1 MVAIERPARLKTQPR
16 RDPKVHTKVKRF
28 SQGRIDRA
36 SSSGLLSVTPMRKFR
51 LMHLACRRHRL
62 AAGLAVLLVVVAAPS
77 LRAMGVGERH
87 ETRHLIDQ
95 LEEQWRSAIL
105 NRNAAAADALLS
117 DDFMAITANGML
129 QTKEETIANLRS
141 GAVRFNSID
150 ISDRKV
156 RFYGSTAIVTSR
168 AQVSGTGPNGDFSGN
183 YRYTHVYVRDATG
196 KWRIVSF
203 EASRVRQVKQH
214 K

>member
-1 MVAIERPARLKTQPR
+1 MVATLRDGRLETPPAI
-16 RDPKVHTKVKRF
+16 DPKVHTKVKRF
-28 SQGRIDRA
+28 SQAQIDRA
-36 SSSGLLSVTPMRKFR
+36 SSSGLLSVTPMRKLRPKHLASRTYR
-51 LMHLACRRHRL
+51 LMAGVILLLAI
-62 AAGLAVLLVVVAAPS
+62 ASAPS
-77 LRAMGVGERH
+77 MLGMGLGERH

-95 LEEQWRSAIL
+95 LEERWRSAIL
-105 NRNAAAADALLS
+105 NRNVAEAQALLA

-141 GAVRFNSID
+141 GAVRFTSID

-168 AQVSGTGPNGDFSGN
+168 ADVSGSGPNGDFSGN
-183 YRYTHVYVRDATG
+183 YRYTHVYARDAKG
-196 KWRIVSF
+196 AWRIVSF